1 MKITI
6 PIHRASSSAGSQ
18 RPRPALYF
26 GRLMTPA
33 QVNAAMASYP
43 EAVRNE
49 LAGHWTLCGDVCTKM
64 FAGLQAAHGEHGLH
78 ERITAFSTPA
88 GGSYAVLMQQRQGF
102 QHRFLLPLFEPK
114 IAAFLA
120 AMVRGTLAISLANND
135 GVDALVWRSRIKA
148 PELLALRVFAMPLPP
163 AVREQVVMEYFR
175 VVKDMTEPARIP
187 PAPQGE
193 AVHHVSLTI
202 LMPEETLRQCDKHL
216 MV

>member
-6 PIHRASSSAGSQ
+6 PIQRASSSAGSQ

-33 QVNAAMASYP
+33 QVNAAMACYP

-49 LAGHWTLCGDVCTKM
+49 LAGHWTLCGDVCPEM

-114 IAAFLA
+114 VAAFLA

-135 GVDALVWRSRIKA
+135 GADALVWRSRIKA
-148 PELLALRVFAMPLPP
+148 HELLALQLFSMPLSQ

-187 PAPQGE
+187 PARQGE

-202 LMPEETLRQCDKHL
+202 VMPEETLKQCDKRL